1 MFTFHKEGG
10 GQTGVCLFI
19 PIDRGYIAA
28 LGQSVFCHK
37 QINDKRLMI
46 NWHCQTLKHT
56 VLQYMAALQQQ
67 QQQQLPCYVSQL

>member
-46 NWHCQTLKHT
+46 N
-56 VLQYMAALQQQ
+56 
-67 QQQQLPCYVSQL
+67 